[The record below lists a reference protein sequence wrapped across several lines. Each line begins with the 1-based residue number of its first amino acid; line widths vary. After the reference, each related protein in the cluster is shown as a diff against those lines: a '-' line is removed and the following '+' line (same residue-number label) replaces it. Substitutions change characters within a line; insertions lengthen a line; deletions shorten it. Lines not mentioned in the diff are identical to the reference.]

1 MLKDKM
7 SPSFYQ
13 TLPWRIASRKYDTG
27 FYVIHGKDTP
37 DRELQIL
44 KLHDSPHPIKE
55 HLDRIE
61 NNAEAIVTAVNST
74 YGADINPE
82 AIGDLLEAV
91 EVALWATLNGEF
103 EAQMQGKPRLTER
116 CEMFRNAIQK
126 AKLK

>member
-1 MLKDKM
+1 MLKYKM
-7 SPSFYQ
+7 SSAFYQ

-44 KLHDSPHPIKE
+44 KLHDGPHPIKE

-74 YGADINPE
+74 YGSGIDPSAINYLIT
-82 AIGDLLEAV
+82 ALESFV
-91 EVALWATLNGEF
+91 EWAEKNAMWDKCGQSYYQAKQAL
-103 EAQMQGKPRLTER
+103 K
-116 CEMFRNAIQK
+116 K